1 MRKPSLQSGRKSKLV
16 EDRYIVLYAVTIIQ
30 NTKRNKANQSTKNH
44 PKQNKKKHKNTQNQ
58 KQNQHRAKTWH
69 QLMGEKDGLM
79 QEVIA

>member
-16 EDRYIVLYAVTIIQ
+16 EDRYKSCMLSQSSRAH
-30 NTKRNKANQSTKNH
+30 NETKQTKAKNH